1 MTARSAPAMDED
13 DEDDE
18 EEEIDGEYEQA
29 QPFGAVQDSDDDDD
43 DEGDNDI
50 QEDLDDDDT
59 NQALIVQSADKSE
72 NSENE
77 SDNDDD
83 DIHKSIKASQNLDRQ
98 RGQAVVAQLQSYDKL
113 LEVRIGMQKAVTQ
126 VNNICADE
134 DKDFIVSRLVIVCNS
149 TNKATQ
155 VW

>member
-13 DEDDE
+13 DEE
-18 EEEIDGEYEQA
+18 EEEIDGEYEQS
-29 QPFGAVQDSDDDDD
+29 QPFGAVQDSDDEEEDVDDD
-43 DEGDNDI
+43 DI

-72 NSENE
+72 NSE
-77 SDNDDD
+77 SDNGDDDDD

-134 DKDFIVSRLVIVCNS
+134 EKDFIVSKLVLLFCVF
-149 TNKATQ
+149 
-155 VW
+155 